1 MTIKASS
8 RSVPEVEHS
17 AASALAA
24 SDRRLRNEV
33 RGGYQSGLGV
43 IRSLSDSGACRTSA
57 RHQISAAA
65 TWLTSSTDQARQVGE
80 HPSHLIE
87 DCDEIDS
94 HACKVESTA
103 RPRGDLK
110 WDVRLPSPSNQEG
123 SPMIRSCLTFDG

>member
-57 RHQISAAA
+57 
-65 TWLTSSTDQARQVGE
+65 LTSDQCGGNMADFIHR
-80 HPSHLIE
+80 
-87 DCDEIDS
+87 
-94 HACKVESTA
+94 
-103 RPRGDLK
+103 
-110 WDVRLPSPSNQEG
+110 
-123 SPMIRSCLTFDG
+123 

>member
-33 RGGYQSGLGV
+33 RAGYQSGLGV

-57 RHQISAAA
+57 
-65 TWLTSSTDQARQVGE
+65 L
-80 HPSHLIE
+80 
-87 DCDEIDS
+87 
-94 HACKVESTA
+94 
-103 RPRGDLK
+103 
-110 WDVRLPSPSNQEG
+110 
-123 SPMIRSCLTFDG
+123 